1 MHLTAPTMGGALA
14 AQSGAPAQFNARPF
28 FPSGSKHLANL
39 LLLLVLCVT
48 ASAQMAR
55 KPSPSDN
62 GRDGMTRQATSKKY
76 LPLLK
81 SRDDFDQLARVYN
94 AKTPYALPHLMF
106 VIDRRNRDKIYYVNS
121 QMFRFHQD
129 FANAAYLSL
138 KRGEDFF
145 RDVYTNDRRRLIVGT
160 IAWQEPVQKY
170 TFEYWEGDL
179 VTPEM
184 VNETYST
191 IKKTFFTDI
200 SFKPN
205 STRQEDLAD
214 NLKIPIVTADDISK
228 NQEYLALNAAKGVGR
243 IHIIDKLDDTVE
255 IGYNEILVLKE
266 VPLDLPPVAGIIVS
280 QPTSPL
286 SHINLLAK
294 GWNIPNAY
302 IKNANEL
309 LRKFDGNWYEFETTL
324 TNYKFSPCTKECLD
338 TKAKIAPTVYGADQ
352 FKSPP
357 SDLQIT
363 KLATLDEMRADD
375 SKVYGSKAANLG
387 EIVRSRPKA
396 FSVPPGFAIPFVY
409 YQQFMKSNGF
419 MDQVDNY
426 LYDQDFVHN
435 PSVRRKTLEDLRKR
449 IQNGKF
455 DPALRTAIIAKWK
468 QYLKGAP
475 VYVRSSSNAE
485 DTGNFSGAGL
495 YTSVEN
501 VTDEDKVI
509 EAVKTVWAS
518 VWNFKAYEARERNF
532 VNHEDTCMGVLIQT
546 GVTMDSGGVMIT
558 KDPYDKYNR
567 GAVYISATWGHN
579 IAVTSEGVGS
589 NIGTGDKKAIPEQ
602 ILFSPKSNSVQVL
615 TRSDQETMFVPAVNG
630 GLKEIPFSN
639 RRRVLSDPLVRDLV
653 NAANYIKRVFGNKK
667 EQDIEWGMMRGRLYI
682 VQARPYID
690 RR

>member
-1 MHLTAPTMGGALA
+1 MLALIFGA
-14 AQSGAPAQFNARPF
+14 SSFSIG
-28 FPSGSKHLANL
+28 
-39 LLLLVLCVT
+39 
-48 ASAQMAR
+48 QMAR
-55 KPSPSDN
+55 KPSPSN
-62 GRDGMTRQATSKKY
+62 SGAEGVTSQVTARRF
-76 LPLLK
+76 LPALR
-81 SRDDFDQLARVYN
+81 SRAEFDQLARIYN

-106 VIDRRNRDKIYYVNS
+106 VIDRRNNDKIYYVNS

-145 RDVYTNDRRRLIVGT
+145 RDVYTNDKRRLIVGT
-160 IAWQEPVQKY
+160 IAWQEPVQKF

-184 VNETYST
+184 ISETCST
-191 IKKTFFTDI
+191 INKTFFTDI

-205 STRQEDLAD
+205 STRQEELSDK
-214 NLKIPIVTADDISK
+214 LKLPVVTAAEISK
-228 NQEYLALNAAKGVGR
+228 NQEYLALNVAKGVGR
-243 IHIIDKLDDTVE
+243 FHVIDKLDDTVE

-309 LRKFDGNWYEFETTL
+309 FRKLDGTWYEFETTL

-338 TKAKIAPTVYGADQ
+338 TKSKIAPAVYGADQ

-357 SDLQIT
+357 SNLRVT
-363 KLATLDEMRADD
+363 SLSTLNDIRVSD
-375 SKVYGSKAANLG
+375 SDTFGSKAANLG
-387 EIVRSRPKA
+387 EIVHSRPKT
-396 FSVPPGFAIPFVY
+396 FDVPPGFAIPFVY
-409 YQQFMKSNGF
+409 YHEFMESNGF
-419 MDQVDNY
+419 FDQVDIY
-426 LYDQDFVHN
+426 QQDQDFVHN
-435 PSVRRKTLEDLRKR
+435 PSVRRKQLEEFRRR

-455 DPALRTAIIAKWK
+455 DPKLREAIISKWK
-468 QYLKGAP
+468 KYLNGQP

-495 YTSVEN
+495 YSSVEN
-501 VTDEDKVI
+501 VKEEDKII

-532 VNHEDTCMGVLIQT
+532 VDHEDTNMGVLIQV
-546 GVTMDSGGVMIT
+546 GVTMESGGVMIT
-558 KDPYDKYNR
+558 KDPFDRYNR

-589 NIGTGDKKAIPEQ
+589 NVGADSKKAIPEQ
-602 ILFSPKSNSVQVL
+602 VLFSPKSNSVQIL
-615 TRSDQETMFVPAVNG
+615 TRSDQETMFVPAVDG
-630 GLKEIPFSN
+630 GLKEVPFNN
-639 RRRVLSDPLVRDLV
+639 RRRVLNDSVVRELV
-653 NAANYIKRVFGNKK
+653 NAANYIKRVFGGKK
-667 EQDIEWGMMRGRLYI
+667 EQDIEWGIMKGRLYI
-682 VQARPYID
+682 VQARPYVEK
-690 RR
+690 R

>member
-1 MHLTAPTMGGALA
+1 MNRHSNWIIRSAVLTLAVMTGLA
-14 AQSGAPAQFNARPF
+14 AS
-28 FPSGSKHLANL
+28 
-39 LLLLVLCVT
+39 CV
-48 ASAQMAR
+48 AQMAR
-55 KPSPSDN
+55 RPSPSKSVN
-62 GRDGMTRQATSKKY
+62 QGLTTRSIGKRF
-76 LPLLK
+76 LPSLR
-81 SRDDFDQLARVYN
+81 SRADFDQLARVYN

-106 VIDRRNRDKIYYVNS
+106 VIDRRNKDKIYYVNS

-129 FANAAYLSL
+129 FANAQYLSL

-145 RDVYTNDRRRLIVGT
+145 KDVYTNDKRRLIVGT
-160 IAWQEPVQKY
+160 IAWQEPVQKF

-184 VNETYST
+184 ISETYAT
-191 IKKTFFTDI
+191 IKNTFFSDV

-205 STRQEDLAD
+205 STRQEELSDKL
-214 NLKIPIVTADDISK
+214 NLPVVTADEIQK
-228 NQEYLALNAAKGVGR
+228 NQEYLALNVAKGVGR
-243 IHIIDKLDDTVE
+243 FHVIDKLDDTVE

-266 VPLDLPPVAGIIVS
+266 VPLDLPPVAGIIIS

-309 LRKFDGNWYEFETTL
+309 FRKLDGQWYEFETTL

-338 TKAKIAPTVYGADQ
+338 TKSQIAPAVYGADQ

-357 SDLQIT
+357 SDLKVT
-363 KLATLDEMRADD
+363 SLSTLIEMRASD
-375 SKVYGSKAANLG
+375 SDTFGSKAANLG
-387 EIVRSRPKA
+387 EIVHARPRT
-396 FSVPPGFAIPFVY
+396 FDVPPGFAIPFVY
-409 YQQFMKSNGF
+409 YHQFMVSNGF
-419 MDQVDNY
+419 FDQVDNY
-426 LYDQDFVHN
+426 QQDQDFVHN
-435 PSVRRKTLEDLRKR
+435 PSVRRKQLEEFRRR

-455 DPALRTAIIAKWK
+455 DPKLREAIIAKWK
-468 QYLKGAP
+468 QYLKERP

-501 VTDEDKVI
+501 VKEEDKII

-532 VNHEDTCMGVLIQT
+532 VDHEDTNMGVLIQV
-546 GVTMDSGGVMIT
+546 GVDMDSGGVMIT
-558 KDPYDKYNR
+558 KDPFDKYNR

-589 NIGTGDKKAIPEQ
+589 SVGANNRKAIPEQ
-602 ILFSPKSNSVQVL
+602 ILYSPKSNSMQIL
-615 TRSDQETMFVPAVNG
+615 TRSDQETMFVPAVDG
-630 GLKEIPFSN
+630 GLKEVPFNS
-639 RRRVLSDPLVRDLV
+639 RRRVLSDSVIRELV
-653 NAANYIKRVFGNKK
+653 NTANYIKRVFGGKK
-667 EQDIEWGMMRGRLYI
+667 EQDIEWGFMKGRLYI
-682 VQARPYID
+682 VQARPYVEK
-690 RR
+690 R